1 MVRAVRRCQAPV
13 SGVSGFETP
22 EPRAWHLLAVV
33 LALASLSAPAADQ
46 HLGVATCAST
56 LCHGSAKPLAAHA
69 IQQNEYVTWSH
80 FDPHARAYRMLLEP
94 RAQKIAGRLGIG
106 PAHEAQACLDCH
118 AENVAAS
125 DRGPRFQLSD
135 GIGCESCHGAAQ
147 RWLATHDDT
156 PRVTHTDNLASG
168 LIPIEEP
175 AARARVC
182 VACHVGDPTHFAS
195 HRMMASGHPRLS
207 FELDTFTELWRTSG
221 GREHFKRDAGHRAS
235 KPSPE
240 GSTVWVAGLLQASR
254 SQLELLRS
262 PHFEKAGALPEFAL
276 YNCYSCHRSM
286 RFDYAAGR
294 GLAGSL
300 EPGSLRLD
308 DSRLVMLS
316 AVFAAVD
323 AQWDEALRSKS
334 AQLHRAAGAS
344 RADTAVASGELQV
357 LLERAKAQMTN
368 TPLTIAQKKRA
379 LEALVRGASRG
390 DYPDYVA
397 AEQAAMAVVLLLAET
412 GRDRELKPEIDAL
425 FAALAQD
432 DRYDAARFERL
443 LARLKE

>member
-1 MVRAVRRCQAPV
+1 MVRRGSAVTQSHRVA
-13 SGVSGFETP
+13 
-22 EPRAWHLLAVV
+22 AWQVGAIALV
-33 LALASLSAPAADQ
+33 LITAAAHAGDQ

-56 LCHGSAKPLAAHA
+56 LCHGSAKPLAAHSV
-69 IQQNEYVTWSH
+69 QQNEYVTWSH
-80 FDPHARAYRMLLEP
+80 FDPHARAYRVLLEP
-94 RAQKIAGRLGIG
+94 RAQKIAVRLGIG
-106 PAHEAQACLDCH
+106 PAHEARICLDCH

-147 RWLATHDDT
+147 RWLATHDDA
-156 PRVTHTDNLASG
+156 PRVTHADNLASG
-168 LIPIEEP
+168 LLPIEEP
-175 AARARVC
+175 ASRARVC
-182 VACHVGDPTHFAS
+182 VACHVGDPTRFAS

-221 GREHFKRDAGHRAS
+221 GREHFKRDQDYRQR
-235 KPSPE
+235 KPAPG
-240 GSTVWVAGLLQASR
+240 GSTVWIAGLLQASR

-262 PHFEKAGALPEFAL
+262 PHFQNAGALPEFAL

-294 GLAGSL
+294 GLAGTL

-334 AQLHRAAGAS
+334 SELHRAAGAS
-344 RADTAVASGELQV
+344 RADTAVASAELQS
-357 LLERAKAQMTN
+357 LLERAQVRMTN
-368 TPLTIAQKKRA
+368 TPLTAEQKKRA
-379 LEALVRGASRG
+379 LEALVRGAARG
-390 DYPDYVA
+390 DYPDYVS

-412 GRDRELKPEIDAL
+412 GRDRALKPEIDAL